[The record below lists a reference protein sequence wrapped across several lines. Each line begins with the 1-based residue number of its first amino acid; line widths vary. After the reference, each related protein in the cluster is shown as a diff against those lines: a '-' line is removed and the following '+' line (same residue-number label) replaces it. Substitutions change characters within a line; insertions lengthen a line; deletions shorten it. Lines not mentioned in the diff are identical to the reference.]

1 MRKNGIFIITILSL
15 ILITLGIIL
24 VATKE
29 DISKESI
36 PIKLV
41 QPEFFLSDAPND
53 SLVLEACEYYGIQHA
68 NIVLAQAI
76 LETGHYQSGGCT
88 RDKNLFGL
96 YNSRKQEFF
105 KFEKWYH
112 SVEAYRNM
120 IQSRYDGES
129 NYYDWLEK
137 IGYAEDTLYVQKLK
151 QIDKMFINK

>member
-1 MRKNGIFIITILSL
+1 MRKSNIVIITILSL

-29 DISKESI
+29 EVLKE
-36 PIKLV
+36 PLPVKLV
-41 QPEFFLSDAPND
+41 QPEFFLSDTPND

-76 LETGHYQSGGCT
+76 LETGHYQSRGCT

-151 QIDKMFINK
+151 RIAKIYNIK

>member
-36 PIKLV
+36 QVKLV
-41 QPEFFLSDAPND
+41 QPKFFLSDTPND

-151 QIDKMFINK
+151 RIAKIYNIK

>member
-1 MRKNGIFIITILSL
+1 MRKSDIVIITILSL

-29 DISKESI
+29 EILKE
-36 PIKLV
+36 PLPVKLV
-41 QPEFFLSDAPND
+41 QPEFFLSDIPND

-120 IQSRYDGES
+120 IQFRYDGES

-151 QIDKMFINK
+151 RIAKIYNIK

>member
-1 MRKNGIFIITILSL
+1 MRKNGIFIIIILSL
-15 ILITLGIIL
+15 ILITLGIIF

-36 PIKLV
+36 PVKLV

-151 QIDKMFINK
+151 RIDKMFINN

>member
-1 MRKNGIFIITILSL
+1 MRKNGIFIIIILSL
-15 ILITLGIIL
+15 ILIILGIIL

-29 DISKESI
+29 DISKKSI
-36 PIKLV
+36 PVKLV
-41 QPEFFLSDAPND
+41 QPEFFLSDTPND

-129 NYYDWLEK
+129 NYYDWLKK

-151 QIDKMFINK
+151 RIAKIYNIK

>member
-1 MRKNGIFIITILSL
+1 MRKSDIVIITILSL

-36 PIKLV
+36 PVKLV
-41 QPEFFLSDAPND
+41 QPEFFLSDTPND

-120 IQSRYDGES
+120 IQFRYDGES

-151 QIDKMFINK
+151 RIAKIYNIK